1 MSIQSQVTKYLTK
14 YPDNNC
20 KQTQNYFCEISP
32 GYIKKLFY
40 KNKRVTKKVTQ
51 KVTELPNI
59 DDTRI
64 TMDMVEKLIVKGK
77 TSIPLLRVMTD
88 FLKVKS
94 QDHSE
99 LQEIDLDIFYK
110 KAMEE

>member
-1 MSIQSQVTKYLTK
+1 MSIQSQVTKK
-14 YPDNNC
+14 YQELNNPTLKDLRKSLPDL
-20 KQTQNYFCEISP
+20 SP
-32 GYIKKLFY
+32 EQVKTCYY
-40 KNKRVTKKVTQ
+40 RAKKVANKNATG
-51 KVTELPNI
+51 
-59 DDTRI
+59 DTRI

-99 LQEIDLDIFYK
+99 LQEIDLTIFYK